1 MCDERDGTMS
11 GDLWSLS
18 VADAGRAVLVLN
30 NACEV
35 ARHNGD
41 EFDHVRLHRIFMAF
55 NAALSHAAERG
66 ERAVLVI
73 EPDVR

>member
-1 MCDERDGTMS
+1 MMS
-11 GDLWSLS
+11 EVEFVLS
-18 VADAGRAVLVLN
+18 QADAGRAVLVLN

-55 NAALSHAAERG
+55 NSALTTVSESG
-66 ERAVLVI
+66 ERAAVVI
-73 EPDVR
+73 EPDRV

>member
-1 MCDERDGTMS
+1 MSTEDEWVIS
-11 GDLWSLS
+11 Q
-18 VADAGRAVLVLN
+18 ADAGRAVLVLN

-55 NAALSHAAERG
+55 NSALTQVAESG
-66 ERAVLVI
+66 DPAVVRI
-73 EPDVR
+73 TPDVR